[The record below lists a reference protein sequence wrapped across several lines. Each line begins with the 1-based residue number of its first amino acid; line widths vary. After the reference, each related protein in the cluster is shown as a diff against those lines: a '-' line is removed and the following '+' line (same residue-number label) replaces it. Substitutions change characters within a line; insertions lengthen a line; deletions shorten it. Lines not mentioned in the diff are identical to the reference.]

1 MGKKN
6 AFVTTIGFNKNDPA
20 HVQVAEFLN
29 GMERGKAQYIVNAVL
44 AYQSGAQAGDM
55 TYAGQAVDY
64 EKIRQFVLQV
74 ISEHERQQALRK
86 ETAGEPAGPDAAEER
101 DGATFGFNTNA
112 LDEIIYRHWKR
123 SRDKI
128 KGSLQDI
135 FTVLAPL
142 SQAVRP

>member
-44 AYQSGAQAGDM
+44 AYQNGAQAGDM
-55 TYAGQAVDY
+55 AYAGQAVDY

-74 ISEHERQQALRK
+74 IREYESQEMPRK
-86 ETAGEPAGPDAAEER
+86 ETAGEPVGPDAAEGQE
-101 DGATFGFNTNA
+101 GTGFGFDKDA
-112 LDEIIYRHWKR
+112 LAGIMSSLEAF
-123 SRDKI
+123 
-128 KGSLQDI
+128 KG
-135 FTVLAPL
+135 
-142 SQAVRP
+142 

>member
-44 AYQSGAQAGDM
+44 AYQNGTQAGDVP
-55 TYAGQAVDY
+55 YAGQAVDY

-74 ISEHERQQALRK
+74 IREHERQEAPYNGK
-86 ETAGEPAGPDAAEER
+86 AEEPDGPDAAEEMA
-101 DGATFGFNTNA
+101 GADFGFDEDA
-112 LDEIIYRHWKR
+112 LNGIMSSLEAF
-123 SRDKI
+123 
-128 KGSLQDI
+128 KG
-135 FTVLAPL
+135 
-142 SQAVRP
+142 